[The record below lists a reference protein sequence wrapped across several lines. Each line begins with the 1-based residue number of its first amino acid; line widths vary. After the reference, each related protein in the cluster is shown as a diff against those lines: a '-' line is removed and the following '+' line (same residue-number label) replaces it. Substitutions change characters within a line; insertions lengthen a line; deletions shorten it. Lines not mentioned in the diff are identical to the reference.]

1 MINSLLSP
9 MLNFTNNVNTIH
21 IIIVVFTVFI
31 LTAMKISTLTPR
43 ALQRKWETNIT
54 MDVTEIREGIA
65 H

>member
-1 MINSLLSP
+1 

-54 MDVTEIREGIA
+54 STMDVTEIREGIA